1 MNFKKSILLTVSLL
15 IITGVF
21 FMTSES
27 NAQAGIVQPVN
38 PKNPVVTIETELGT
52 IKAEIFED
60 KAPITSANFIK
71 LVKEGYYDGIIFHRI
86 IKDFMVQ
93 TGDPQGTG
101 MGGPGYTIKDEFHPR
116 LKHVG
121 AGILSMANAGPNT
134 GGSQFFIT
142 LVPTGWLDNKHA
154 VFGQVIEGL
163 DVVMKLGSVE
173 TGMYDRPVK
182 TVSMKKVTVNQ

>member
-1 MNFKKSILLTVSLL
+1 MKLNKISILLA
-15 IITGVF
+15 IGVVI
-21 FMTSES
+21 MSES
-27 NAQAGIVQPVN
+27 NASAQAGIIQPVN

-60 KAPITSANFIK
+60 KVPVTAENFIK
-71 LVKEGYYDGIIFHRI
+71 LVKDGFYDGVVFHRI
-86 IKDFMVQ
+86 IKDFMIQ

-116 LKHVG
+116 LKHTA
-121 AGILSMANAGPNT
+121 AGVFSMANAGPNS

-142 LVPTGWLDNKHA
+142 LVPTSWLDGKHA

-163 DVVMKLGSVE
+163 DIVQKLGATE
-173 TGMYDRPVK
+173 TGMNDKPVK
-182 TVSMKKVTVNQ
+182 TLSMKKVTVNQ